1 MFDWP
6 PYSTEYQRYGAFA
19 KYGVPPHIPI
29 YPNNILSP
37 EFGHDIYGK
46 ELEFPSSEPKALKT
60 QKIEKKKLHHLIFN
74 MVLINGVL
82 IQKIQMTTTTT
93 MLINKL
99 ILLNYFIQTLDYLKL
114 KI

>member
-37 EFGHDIYGK
+37 EYGHDIYGK
-46 ELEFPSSEPKALKT
+46 EIEFPSSEPKALKT
-60 QKIEKKKLHHLIFN
+60 QKI
-74 MVLINGVL
+74 V
-82 IQKIQMTTTTT
+82 

-99 ILLNYFIQTLDYLKL
+99 ILNYSIQTLDYLKL

>member
-60 QKIEKKKLHHLIFN
+60 QKIEKKKN
-74 MVLINGVL
+74 SS
-82 IQKIQMTTTTT
+82 T
-93 MLINKL
+93 
-99 ILLNYFIQTLDYLKL
+99 
-114 KI
+114 